1 MEIWKAAFPGMIP
14 KDRYQ
19 TQLSN
24 GEEKGLV
31 ITLKGEKHCVLLR
44 FGVVQAVRML
54 DEGIVQMDLYSGQ
67 QFDILKE
74 EGFKDVIYEVVQ
86 GEFEKQI
93 RKISAGYVEVL
104 KEKHYVIITQ
114 NYNIDIIT
122 EWKPEIDIVDKN

>member
-14 KDRYQ
+14 EDKYQ

-31 ITLKGEKHCVLLR
+31 IKLKGKKHEVFLK
-44 FGVVQAVRML
+44 FGVVQAVRMF
-54 DEGIVQMDLYSGQ
+54 DEGIVQTDLYSGQ
-67 QFDILKE
+67 QFDILKK
-74 EGFKDVIYEVVQ
+74 EGFKDVIYEVVH
-86 GEFEKQI
+86 GEFEEQV

-122 EWKPEIDIVDKN
+122 EWKPVISPLTS

>member
-14 KDRYQ
+14 EDKYQ

-31 ITLKGEKHCVLLR
+31 IKLKGKKHEMLLK
-44 FGVVQAVRML
+44 FGAVQAVRML

-67 QFDILKE
+67 QFDILKK

>member
-67 QFDILKE
+67 QFDILKK

-114 NYNIDIIT
+114 NYNIDIIA

>member
-1 MEIWKAAFPGMIP
+1 
-14 KDRYQ
+14 
-19 TQLSN
+19 
-24 GEEKGLV
+24 
-31 ITLKGEKHCVLLR
+31 
-44 FGVVQAVRML
+44 
-54 DEGIVQMDLYSGQ
+54 MDLYSGQ
-67 QFDILKE
+67 QFDILKK

-114 NYNIDIIT
+114 NYNIDIIA

>member
-1 MEIWKAAFPGMIP
+1 MEIWKTAFSGIIP
-14 KDRYQ
+14 EDKYQ

-31 ITLKGEKHCVLLR
+31 IKLKGKKHEVLLK
-44 FGVVQAVRML
+44 FGVIQAVRML
-54 DEGIVQMDLYSGQ
+54 DEGIVQTDLYSSQ
-67 QFDILKE
+67 QFDILKK
-74 EGFKDVIYEVVQ
+74 EGFKDVIYEVVH
-86 GEFEKQI
+86 GEFEEQI

-122 EWKPEIDIVDKN
+122 EWKPEIDIVGKN

>member
-67 QFDILKE
+67 QFDILKK
-74 EGFKDVIYEVVQ
+74 EGFKEVIYEVVQ

-114 NYNIDIIT
+114 NYNIDIIA